1 MTRGKA
7 GAGVAVAVV
16 AAALAVTGVGAATA
30 GQGAHTAKGTTLRLS
45 ADPHG
50 NLTFNATKLS
60 AKAGKVT
67 LLMKN
72 PGSSGLDHGI
82 AVKGKGLDK
91 DGPIVAPGKTST
103 VTVTLKA
110 GKTYRFY
117 CPVMGHAAA
126 GMKGKLTV
134 K

>member
-1 MTRGKA
+1 
-7 GAGVAVAVV
+7 V
-16 AAALAVTGVGAATA
+16 AALAVTGVGAATA
-30 GQGAHTAKGTTLRLS
+30 GQTAHAAKRTTRHLS

-50 NLTFNATKLS
+50 NLTFNVKKLS
-60 AKAGKVT
+60 VKAGKVT
-67 LLMKN
+67 LVMRN

-91 DGPIVAPGKTST
+91 DGAIVAPGKVSRI
-103 VTVTLKA
+103 TVTLKA
-110 GKTYRFY
+110 GRKYRFY

-126 GMKGKLTV
+126 GMKGTLTV

>member
-7 GAGVAVAVV
+7 GTCAVVTAVV
-16 AAALAVTGVGAATA
+16 AGLAVTGAGVATA
-30 GQGAHTAKGTTLRLS
+30 GQRAHAAKATTLHLM
-45 ADPHG
+45 ADRHG
-50 NLTFNATKLS
+50 NLTFNVKKLS

-67 LLMKN
+67 LVMKN

-82 AVKGKGLDK
+82 GIKGKGLDK
-91 DGPIVAPGKTST
+91 DGPIVRPGKTAT
-103 VTVTLKA
+103 VTVTVKA
-110 GKTYRFY
+110 GRTYTFY